1 MNRQAGPVYAGAR
14 QSRPAPIL
22 SPQGAIATQTETMNS
37 MSAENIRARAERFED
52 EKRRIIES
60 LFAKKDDDGSQVES
74 YITHVRIIEDAA
86 HPSSPPPSNSSPDNK
101 KDRAIIIAVRKSGRV
116 RVHKAR
122 ENTSGTFSI
131 GKTWDL
137 DSLGPI
143 QSYNEPVPGVGFSV
157 SLGKPY
163 CESDA
168 VLWLLER

>member
-1 MNRQAGPVYAGAR
+1 
-14 QSRPAPIL
+14 
-22 SPQGAIATQTETMNS
+22 
-37 MSAENIRARAERFED
+37 MSAESISARAERFED
-52 EKRRIIES
+52 EKKRIIEN
-60 LFAKKDDDGSQVES
+60 LFAKKDIDGSQVES

-86 HPSSPPPSNSSPDNK
+86 YPSSPPPSNSSPDNK

-122 ENTSGTFSI
+122 ENPGGSFSI

-143 QSYNEPVPGVGFSV
+143 QSYHELVPDVGFSV

-163 CESDA
+163 CE
-168 VLWLLER
+168 WK

>member
-1 MNRQAGPVYAGAR
+1 M
-14 QSRPAPIL
+14 S
-22 SPQGAIATQTETMNS
+22 S
-37 MSAENIRARAERFED
+37 MSVENIRARAERFED

-60 LFAKKDDDGSQVES
+60 LFAKKDEDGSQVES
-74 YITHVRIIEDAA
+74 YITHVKIIEDAA
-86 HPSSPPPSNSSPDNK
+86 HPSSPPPPSSSPDNK

-122 ENTSGTFSI
+122 ENASGTFSI

-143 QSYNEPVPGVGFSV
+143 RNYHELVPDVGFAV

-163 CESDA
+163 CESRL
-168 VLWLLER
+168 VFRLP

>member
-1 MNRQAGPVYAGAR
+1 
-14 QSRPAPIL
+14 
-22 SPQGAIATQTETMNS
+22 
-37 MSAENIRARAERFED
+37 MSAEDIRARAERFED

-60 LFAKKDDDGSQVES
+60 LFAKKDEDGSQVES
-74 YITHVRIIEDAA
+74 YITHVKIIEDAA
-86 HPSSPPPSNSSPDNK
+86 HPSSPPPPNSNPDNK

-122 ENTSGTFSI
+122 ENASGTFSI

-143 QSYNEPVPGVGFSV
+143 RSYHELVPDVGFAV

-163 CESDA
+163 CESKPPFR
-168 VLWLLER
+168 LP